1 MTPVRQVYV
10 RLVSTVQAYA
20 LVVLALGAVVA
31 LASSRQAARGDLFS
45 GTLGGGAALGMI
57 LLAVVVRAG
66 L

>member
-10 RLVSTVQAYA
+10 RLVTTAQTYA
-20 LVVLALGAVVA
+20 LVVLAVGAA
-31 LASSRQAARGDLFS
+31 LALAGSRQAARGDLFS

-57 LLAVVVRAG
+57 LLAVVVRSG